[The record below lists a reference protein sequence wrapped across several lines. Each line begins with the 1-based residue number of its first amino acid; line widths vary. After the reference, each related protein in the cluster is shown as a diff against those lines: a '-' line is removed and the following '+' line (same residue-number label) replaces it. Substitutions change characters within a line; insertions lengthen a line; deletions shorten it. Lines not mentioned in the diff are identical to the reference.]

1 MTAKEYKEQ
10 RAHWVGMALN
20 INRKFFPRC
29 FKARI
34 KEIAKLDAEHDC
46 RDYEEVKCE
55 LLKEFNN
62 ET

>member
-1 MTAKEYKEQ
+1 MTEQGYKEQ

-34 KEIAKLDAEHDC
+34 KEIAKLDAEHDG
-46 RDYEEVKCE
+46 RDYEEVKCK

-62 ET
+62 EM

>member
-10 RAHWVGMALN
+10 RAHWVGVAMN

-34 KEIAKLDAEHDC
+34 KEIAKLDAEHDG

-62 ET
+62 EM

>member
-1 MTAKEYKEQ
+1 MAEQEYKEQ
-10 RAHWVGMALN
+10 RARWISQALV
-20 INRKFFPRC
+20 INKKFFPRC

-34 KEIAKLDAEHDC
+34 KEIAKLDAEHDG

-62 ET
+62 EM

>member
-34 KEIAKLDAEHDC
+34 KEIAKLDAEHDG

>member
-1 MTAKEYKEQ
+1 
-10 RAHWVGMALN
+10 MALN

-34 KEIAKLDAEHDC
+34 KEIAKLDAEHDG

-62 ET
+62 EM

>member
-1 MTAKEYKEQ
+1 MTEEEYRER
-10 RAHWVGMALN
+10 RANWINN
-20 INRKFFPRC
+20 ILRINKRFFPRC
-29 FKARI
+29 FGARI
-34 KEIAKLDAEHDC
+34 RELAKLDAEHDG

>member
-1 MTAKEYKEQ
+1 MTEQECKEQ

-34 KEIAKLDAEHDC
+34 KEIAKLDAEHDG

-62 ET
+62 EM

>member
-34 KEIAKLDAEHDC
+34 KEIAKLDAEHDG

-62 ET
+62 EM